1 VRTGEEEARE
11 VLDEVRP
18 DEGRPE
24 EEPERKVQEIREV
37 DERHAKDGEPP
48 PLLLRRVALACS
60 GRATNRLVLDRR
72 RDSLVAEA
80 VA

>member
-37 DERHAKDGEPP
+37 DERHDKDEEP
-48 PLLLRRVALACS
+48 RRVALACS